1 MQYCAKFL
9 KLLIKM
15 SIVFKPWCKLQILLL
30 LINKQKLTYR
40 SETTSGEGISNVSL
54 NTRAGSN
61 MVDHLAL
68 SIDTT
73 QARAWVNTMQVPA
86 GTCRRTIRVDC
97 TFRSACNVW
106 ISKIVLDACASCSS
120 VTILAQ
126 GILTARWWVARVRT
140 LGWDYWCWNY
150 KHSCSNMLYDIQWA
164 VIVKHS
170 IHVNSIC
177 NQSINMLFI
186 TGVPNQTKFWD
197 ANSRLKFLGNIF

>member
-1 MQYCAKFL
+1 
-9 KLLIKM
+9 M
-15 SIVFKPWCKLQILLL
+15 SIVFKPWCELQISLLL
-30 LINKQKLTYR
+30 LTNKQKLTYR

-106 ISKIVLDACASCSS
+106 ISKIVLDACTSGSS
-120 VTILAQ
+120 VAILAQ
-126 GILTARWWVARVRT
+126 GILTARRWVARVRT

-164 VIVKHS
+164 VIVKTQHS
-170 IHVNSIC
+170 CKFNM
-177 NQSINMLFI
+177 QSINQYAVYYRGAKSNKVLRCIQDWSF
-186 TGVPNQTKFWD
+186 
-197 ANSRLKFLGNIF
+197 

>member
-15 SIVFKPWCKLQILLL
+15 SIVWKPWCKLQISLLL
-30 LINKQKLTYR
+30 LTNKQKLTYR
-40 SETTSGEGISNVSL
+40 SETTCGEGISNVSL

-86 GTCRRTIRVDC
+86 GTCRRTICIDC

-106 ISKIVLDACASCSS
+106 ISKIVLDACASGSS
-120 VTILAQ
+120 VAILAQ
-126 GILTARWWVARVRT
+126 GILTARRWVARVRT

-164 VIVKHS
+164 VIVKTQHS
-170 IHVNSIC
+170 CKFNMQSI
-177 NQSINMLFI
+177 NQSIFCLLQGCQI
-186 TGVPNQTKFWD
+186 KQSLRCKFKIKVF
-197 ANSRLKFLGNIF
+197 R